1 MDNTDRWLEDA
12 VKNLHESEST
22 YRGLFESLAQ
32 AIQICELVFDDNGQ
46 PVDVLMLDV
55 NAAYEKHSGLKKNEV
70 IGKHIK
76 DILPVIEQVWLDRYA
91 EIVRE
96 GKSMHFEDYN
106 ASLDKWFDVHAS
118 PLGGNRF
125 AAIFTDITEHKKAED
140 ELSESEERYRNLVE
154 VSPDA
159 IIVHSEGKIRFTNSA
174 AMELFGAN
182 DRNKLIGKPILSLLS
197 EEMRDVG
204 KQRIKQAEDAQ
215 TPLIE
220 LKYVRLD
227 GSFFDGEAT
236 GKSIIYQGKPAIQVV
251 IRDITE
257 RKKAEE
263 ALRES
268 EVKYRNIVE
277 TANEGIIMID
287 AESKVTYVNNMFTE
301 MLG

>member
-46 PVDVLMLDV
+46 PADILMLDV
-55 NAAYEKHSGLKKNEV
+55 NAAYEKHSGLKRNEV

-76 DILPVIEQVWLDRYA
+76 DILPVIEQEWLDRYA

-118 PLGGNRF
+118 PLEGNRF

-154 VSPDA
+154 
-159 IIVHSEGKIRFTNSA
+159 
-174 AMELFGAN
+174 
-182 DRNKLIGKPILSLLS
+182 
-197 EEMRDVG
+197 
-204 KQRIKQAEDAQ
+204 
-215 TPLIE
+215 
-220 LKYVRLD
+220 
-227 GSFFDGEAT
+227 
-236 GKSIIYQGKPAIQVV
+236 
-251 IRDITE
+251 
-257 RKKAEE
+257 
-263 ALRES
+263 
-268 EVKYRNIVE
+268 
-277 TANEGIIMID
+277 
-287 AESKVTYVNNMFTE
+287 
-301 MLG
+301 